1 MKNQFIRKD
10 PDAGKDLRQKEKRVG
25 KDEMV
30 RQHCQLNGH
39 ESEQAPGDSG
49 MLQSMRSQR
58 VKHNLVIE
66 Q

>member
-1 MKNQFIRKD
+1 
-10 PDAGKDLRQKEKRVG
+10 
-25 KDEMV
+25 MV

-58 VKHNLVIE
+58 VKHNLVTE